1 MTNKRLSQYV
11 DHLFAGRRRTVDIQ
25 EAQEEIRTNL
35 EEKYSDYIAQ
45 GLSADEAYGQ
55 SIKHFT
61 SVDFL
66 FHDRVQI
73 YSNRLLAALGES
85 ALLYMVI
92 IWILSLPSRL
102 MFISF
107 LNNVLL
113 AGVILIGIVYYVLN
127 ARAKGPAGDATLWV
141 NRDALAA
148 WQKKIW
154 LVWALFVIVCLVSV
168 LAMRFGSN
176 LWFQRPI
183 YISGPYQYA
192 QLAYSL
198 FTPLLSVVVPLLFS
212 RAVRLISDYEVNQL
226 KSL

>member
-11 DHLFAGRRRTVDIQ
+11 DHLFAGRRKTVDIQ

-61 SVDFL
+61 SIDFL
-66 FHDRVQI
+66 FHDRMQI
-73 YSNRLLAALGES
+73 YHNRFLAALGES
-85 ALLYMVI
+85 ALLYMVV

-102 MFISF
+102 LFINF
-107 LNNVLL
+107 LNNLLL
-113 AGVILIGIVYYVLN
+113 AGVILIGIVYYVLKG
-127 ARAKGPAGDATLWV
+127 RAKGPAGEATLWV
-141 NRDALAA
+141 SREALAA

-154 LVWALFVIVCLVSV
+154 LLWVLFVIVCLANVI
-168 LAMRFGSN
+168 AIRFGSN

-198 FTPLLSVVVPLLFS
+198 FSPLLSVVVPLLLS
-212 RAVRLISDYEVNQL
+212 KAVRLISYYEVEKGQ
-226 KSL
+226 